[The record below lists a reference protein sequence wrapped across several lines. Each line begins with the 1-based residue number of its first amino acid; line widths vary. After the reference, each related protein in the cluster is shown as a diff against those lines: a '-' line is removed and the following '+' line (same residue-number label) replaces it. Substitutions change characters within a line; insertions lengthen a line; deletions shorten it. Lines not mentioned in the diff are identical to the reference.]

1 MPIRRISR
9 RQGKAWTIPILWQ
22 DATGAPIDVAGA
34 TCRMQLRRRWA
45 EEEATTLAPLLDLDE
60 TSGITLAGTS
70 DPNVTTEVTATA
82 TALIPA
88 GLYVAEW
95 EIDLGDGVEELA
107 VMELEVLP
115 EVVRPWVHVLAVDES
130 SLAHAADEPT
140 LVTV

>member
-1 MPIRRISR
+1 M
-9 RQGKAWTIPILWQ
+9 
-22 DATGAPIDVAGA
+22 
-34 TCRMQLRRRWA
+34 
-45 EEEATTLAPLLDLDE
+45 
-60 TSGITLAGTS
+60 
-70 DPNVTTEVTATA
+70 
-82 TALIPA
+82 IPA